1 MDVKAHYKALFGEH
15 GNSAKAVQWGDDAS
29 QHSRFEILA
38 QVAPKLGSVVDVG
51 CGLGHLYEHLRAREP
66 DLRYTGL
73 DFVPEF
79 IDAARATFHET
90 NAEFQVFD
98 VFNDPMPKGSDFAL
112 LSGVFN
118 NLMDDN
124 WGFMTHA
131 LRAMFDAAERG
142 IAFNAMSTYVDYR
155 DPGLYYVDPCA
166 VFDFCKHNLSK
177 KVTLRHD
184 YSLSEGGFPFEFAV
198 YCYK

>member
-1 MDVKAHYKALFGEH
+1 MDVKAHYKALFSEH

-90 NAEFQVFD
+90 TADFRVFD
-98 VFNDPMPKGSDFAL
+98 VFNDPMPKGPILRCD
-112 LSGVFN
+112 GVFN
-118 NLMDDN
+118 PMDDN

-131 LRAMFDAAERG
+131 ARHVDAAERG
-142 IAFNAMSTYVDYR
+142 IAFNRVDYVDYR
-155 DPGLYYVDPCA
+155 DLVVLRRPLRRLRFLQTQPEQKGDPA
-166 VFDFCKHNLSK
+166 
-177 KVTLRHD
+177 
-184 YSLSEGGFPFEFAV
+184 P
-198 YCYK
+198 

>member
-1 MDVKAHYKALFGEH
+1 MDVKQHYKELFEAH
-15 GNSAKAVQWGDDAS
+15 GNSAKAVQWGDQES
-29 QHSRFEILA
+29 QYNRFEVLA

-51 CGLGHLYEHLRAREP
+51 CGLGHLYTYLRAREP

-79 IDAARATFHET
+79 IQSARAQFAET
-90 NAEFQVFD
+90 PAQFQVFD
-98 VFNDPMPKGSDFAL
+98 LFNDTMPTGSDYLL

-118 NLMDDN
+118 NLMEDN

-131 LRAMFDAAERG
+131 LRTMFGAAERG
-142 IAFNAMSTYVDYR
+142 VAFNAMSTYVDYH
-155 DPGLYYVDPCA
+155 DPELYYVDPCA
-166 VFDFCKHNLSK
+166 VFDFCKRNLSK

-184 YSLSEGGFPFEFAV
+184 YALREGGFPFEFVV